1 MDTFRCRGLDFI
13 QKSDYLPVFADMET
27 ECCGSNDPVAA
38 ERDPGGNTNW
48 KQSSKLYKKRDS
60 HQNRSDQ

>member
-38 ERDPGGNTNW
+38 ERDLGGNTN
-48 KQSSKLYKKRDS
+48 
-60 HQNRSDQ
+60 